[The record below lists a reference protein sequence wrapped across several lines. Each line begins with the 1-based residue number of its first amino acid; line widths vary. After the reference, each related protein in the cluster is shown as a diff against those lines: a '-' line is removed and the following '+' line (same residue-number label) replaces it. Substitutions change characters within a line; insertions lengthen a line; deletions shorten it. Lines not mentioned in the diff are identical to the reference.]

1 MVMLQSLCTHNA
13 CSYALNMEYQ
23 TLNNHILLQIY
34 FYSLYFLD
42 CHAVNAYQFCY
53 KAFYVLLWIFTRFM
67 EALTK
72 HCISMMTCNIKHF
85 NVFTYMFLQ
94 PFVSMYTAAIV
105 VYKIITQ

>member
-42 CHAVNAYQFCY
+42 CHAVNAYQFC
-53 KAFYVLLWIFTRFM
+53 
-67 EALTK
+67 
-72 HCISMMTCNIKHF
+72 
-85 NVFTYMFLQ
+85 
-94 PFVSMYTAAIV
+94 
-105 VYKIITQ
+105 